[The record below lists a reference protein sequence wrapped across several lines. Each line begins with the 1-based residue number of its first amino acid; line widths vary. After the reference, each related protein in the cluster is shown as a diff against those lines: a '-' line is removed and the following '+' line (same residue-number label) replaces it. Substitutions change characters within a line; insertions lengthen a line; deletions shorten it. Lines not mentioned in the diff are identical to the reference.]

1 MRKTLLRLVLVCA
14 AIAVTGLQ
22 LHAQTTTVQGR
33 VFDAYTGEALPYV
46 NVVLGSGSNGTMT
59 DADGRYA
66 ISTED
71 RPGRLR
77 LDGHSGVL
85 AATLQVARSVFLI
98 LHITM
103 ICEMRQ
109 WSKAEGRSQEQKPRA
124 MVESESRKR
133 ITMIF
138 ALTN

>member
-14 AIAVTGLQ
+14 AIAVTVLK

-71 RPGRLR
+71 RPGRLTVTFLGYTGQSFSVVR
-77 LDGHSGVL
+77 GIAQQINVSLEPKAFDLG
-85 AATLQVARSVFLI
+85 AAEVRPDRK
-98 LHITM
+98 
-103 ICEMRQ
+103 E
-109 WSKAEGRSQEQKPRA
+109 KNPP
-124 MVESESRKR
+124 SR
-133 ITMIF
+133 
-138 ALTN
+138 